1 MKPHPRTSRARAA
14 FTITELLVVITLIII
29 LVLIAVPSFSA
40 MIYSSEESLA
50 ESQLRAAMRAAR
62 DAAVRSSGAA
72 DGAAVFFFEPGG
84 RLTILPC
91 VKVGDLTDWTD
102 LNAVNAQSDD
112 LTRREVFAAAPGFS
126 AVTLPKF
133 WMVRGFAPA
142 NSLTEMWYGAG
153 GPRTATTYTATT
165 ATNRQWVFPETGF
178 FDVNATG
185 EQTNDGYLRSTFM
198 VRFRAGTGELV
209 GASTAPSL
217 VFFPRNSTAGRL
229 GNDCYGVLRADRAED
244 PVRFIRQVLGNGTTI
259 DGDTGAAVRRKLLGR
274 GSTDMVLARPV
285 MQVALYNE
293 NRLAA
298 ALGAR
303 VDRESDSLYQSPPVD
318 ANGQPNTMGYV
329 PRYVNINGAVQTA
342 ALLDK
347 ISRFIEGDT
356 NFDNRVDDQDRPNAK
371 VFGIDRY
378 SGALR
383 RLEVQP

>member
-178 FDVNATG
+178 FNVEGAA
-185 EQTNDGYLRSTFM
+185 DGYRRSTFM

-209 GASTAPSL
+209 GSSTTPAL
-217 VFFPRNSTAGRL
+217 VFSPRNSSANRTGPLAAA
-229 GNDCYGVLRADRAED
+229 RADRAED
-244 PVRFIRQVLGNGTTI
+244 PVRFVRQVLSQGVSPASPAS
-259 DGDTGAAVRRKLLGR
+259 DKRRVLGR
-274 GSTDMVLARPV
+274 ASSDMVLARPV

-298 ALGAR
+298 ALGLR
-303 VDRESDSLYQSPPVD
+303 VDRDTDSLYMGPDVSGGLPVY
-318 ANGQPNTMGYV
+318 ATYV
-329 PRYVNINGAVQTA
+329 PKYVGGQTA

-347 ISRFIEGDT
+347 ISRFVEGDT

-383 RLEVQP
+383 ELEVQP